1 MTLITFLF
9 NDHQIIKLAHSL
21 ISVTFLFTA
30 IWLFYRSLRGYFK
43 NLGYFRLD
51 KSLSYIFIVN
61 LYLQLIFGL
70 LLMANPAP
78 LPDQEGATQDIALK
92 MVSNRFWPI
101 EHIVLM
107 LFALFI
113 ANLGLIFS
121 NSTHVD
127 REKHRKVLVYY
138 TIALIMI
145 GLSLSSTYLI

>member
-1 MTLITFLF
+1 M
-9 NDHQIIKLAHSL
+9 
-21 ISVTFLFTA
+21 ISVTFLCTA
-30 IWLFYRSLRGYFK
+30 IWLFYRSLRGYYK

-70 LLMANPAP
+70 LLMANPAT
-78 LPDQEGATQDIALK
+78 LSGQEAANQDITIK
-92 MVSNRFWPI
+92 MVSNRFWPV

-121 NSTHVD
+121 NSTEVD

-145 GLSLSSTYLI
+145 GLSLSSSYLI